1 MEANQVH
8 PLLGAKIHTLSI
20 SGNVNSDEPKVK
32 LEDCKDDPLGIS
44 SDRNLLT
51 DCSDDPKIKSED
63 DLLSETKTENYELDI
78 DPFAELKKTIEPE
91 MNVQIKSIK
100 NKSRKPSLNPDSL
113 RYDFPE
119 DTVKAN
125 QVHPLL
131 GAKIPT
137 LSRSSLPSKLQIINF
152 IRFKMDSKR
161 MLKKEKFVLYR
172 EVAKDLISIW
182 REAYIICFD
191 EDYVIKIIQT
201 KIIPLLLDVQKN
213 NKHYHS
219 KEELKTAKLAELKE
233 IFDIAKCPCFRDK
246 KGSHKPRAEFIY
258 TNCVCPEK
266 DKIVNFPTYY
276 DQVFDQSFDR
286 SLVILISEDDKK
298 NFETIFAHPDFQP
311 VIRGKNP
318 RKTHSKEPL
327 VLENP
332 EILPPKRKKPCLKY
346 GVINDEGFNEDEC
359 LVQTD
364 NPTND
369 IQNQTDEKPRTPSC
383 IVEEMKVVENKSLS
397 LIPNEENI
405 DSSTDVAIIGSN
417 LEEDPLNSDVMSVY
431 EEKKEQLL
439 CSICNKSYSDMPKHM
454 KQFHTEIFKCN
465 ICEYETPRKHFL
477 KKHIESDHEVF
488 KPLNTI
494 AGLGYFCSKII
505 CM

>member
-51 DCSDDPKIKSED
+51 DCSDDPKIKSEN

-182 REAYIICFD
+182 REAYIICLD
-191 EDYVIKIIQT
+191 EDYIIKII
-201 KIIPLLLDVQKN
+201 
-213 NKHYHS
+213 
-219 KEELKTAKLAELKE
+219 
-233 IFDIAKCPCFRDK
+233 
-246 KGSHKPRAEFIY
+246 
-258 TNCVCPEK
+258 
-266 DKIVNFPTYY
+266 
-276 DQVFDQSFDR
+276 
-286 SLVILISEDDKK
+286 
-298 NFETIFAHPDFQP
+298 
-311 VIRGKNP
+311 
-318 RKTHSKEPL
+318 RK
-327 VLENP
+327 
-332 EILPPKRKKPCLKY
+332 
-346 GVINDEGFNEDEC
+346 
-359 LVQTD
+359 
-364 NPTND
+364 
-369 IQNQTDEKPRTPSC
+369 
-383 IVEEMKVVENKSLS
+383 
-397 LIPNEENI
+397 
-405 DSSTDVAIIGSN
+405 
-417 LEEDPLNSDVMSVY
+417 
-431 EEKKEQLL
+431 
-439 CSICNKSYSDMPKHM
+439 
-454 KQFHTEIFKCN
+454 
-465 ICEYETPRKHFL
+465 
-477 KKHIESDHEVF
+477 
-488 KPLNTI
+488 
-494 AGLGYFCSKII
+494 
-505 CM
+505 

>member
-1 MEANQVH
+1 MEANQ
-8 PLLGAKIHTLSI
+8 I
-20 SGNVNSDEPKVK
+20 
-32 LEDCKDDPLGIS
+32 
-44 SDRNLLT
+44 
-51 DCSDDPKIKSED
+51 
-63 DLLSETKTENYELDI
+63 
-78 DPFAELKKTIEPE
+78 
-91 MNVQIKSIK
+91 
-100 NKSRKPSLNPDSL
+100 
-113 RYDFPE
+113 
-119 DTVKAN
+119 
-125 QVHPLL
+125 HPLL

-137 LSRSSLPSKLQIINF
+137 LSRSSLPSKLQIMNF

-161 MLKKEKFVLYR
+161 ILNKAKLGIYH

-182 REAYIICFD
+182 REAYITCYD
-191 EDYVIKIIQT
+191 EDYVIKIIQS
-201 KIIPLLLDVQKN
+201 KIVPLLSDVQKN
-213 NKHYHS
+213 NRQYA
-219 KEELKTAKLAELKE
+219 KEEFKNAKLSELKE
-233 IFDIAKCPCFRDK
+233 IFDIARCPCFRDK
-246 KGSHKPRAEFIY
+246 KGNPKPRAEFIY

-266 DKIVNFPTYY
+266 DKILNFPTYY
-276 DQVFDQSFDR
+276 NQVFDQSFDR
-286 SLVILISEDDKK
+286 SSVILISEAEK
-298 NFETIFAHPDFQP
+298 NNFKTIFAHPDFQP
-311 VIRGKNP
+311 VIR
-318 RKTHSKEPL
+318 RKKRPKEPL
-327 VLENP
+327 ELKKP
-332 EILPPKRKKPCLKY
+332 EILPPKRVRPSLNY
-346 GVINDEGFNEDEC
+346 SVINDEGFNEDAC
-359 LVQTD
+359 LIQTD

-369 IQNQTDEKPRTPSC
+369 IQNQTDEKPRTPRC

-439 CSICNKSYSDMPKHM
+439 CSICNKSYSDMPKHT

-465 ICEYETPRKHFL
+465 LCEYETPRKHFL